1 MGLPSPIT
9 CKAETV
15 LAEIM
20 QDKVVFARKLCIEE
34 NTWALYFSMVI
45 ISVWLL
51 LSLFTRQIN
60 NIINRQRNMC
70 AN

>member
-51 LSLFTRQIN
+51 FQYGYY
-60 NIINRQRNMC
+60 
-70 AN
+70 